1 MKINAKDVA
10 SGALLILIAATG
22 LWLNQ
27 DHNLGSARRMGPGYM
42 PMLVF
47 YVQLALGMIV
57 LAMAF
62 FNGPDPLEKWTKAD
76 ATMLP
81 VSIIA
86 GTLAWYFAPV
96 FGSFF
101 ENTYNALGLGMLV
114 GFLVVCY
121 SMGWRLLG
129 FICAAMCIF
138 SLLLEKGGLML
149 ALAAT
154 IGISALAEPEH
165 RARPLGVLGLTIFL
179 LAMCWWIF
187 IKQLDIRVAVWP
199 LQY

>member
-10 SGALLILIAATG
+10 SGALLILIAAIG

-47 YVQLALGMIV
+47 YAQLGLGIIV

-62 FNGPDPLEKWTKAD
+62 FNGPDPMEKWTKAD
-76 ATMLP
+76 VSMLP
-81 VSIIA
+81 ISIIA
-86 GTLAWYFAPV
+86 GTLAWYIAPV

-101 ENTYNALGLGMLV
+101 ESTYNALGLGMLV
-114 GFLVVCY
+114 GFLVICY
-121 SMGWRLLG
+121 SKGWRLVG

-149 ALAAT
+149 ALVAT